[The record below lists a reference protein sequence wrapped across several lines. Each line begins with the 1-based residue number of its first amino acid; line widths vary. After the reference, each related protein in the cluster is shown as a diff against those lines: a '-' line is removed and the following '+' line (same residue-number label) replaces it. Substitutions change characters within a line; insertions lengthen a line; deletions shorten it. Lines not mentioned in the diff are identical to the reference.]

1 MYSRQII
8 FRLTEDIKTLGEDNR
23 KNRNNHNLL
32 PAYSNTDIL

>member
-23 KNRNNHNLL
+23 KNWFNHNLL
-32 PAYSNTDIL
+32 SAYGNTDNV